1 MHAHSSSC
9 SHGHGGHTHHA
20 PKNFNRA
27 FQWAI
32 AINFLYVILQVV
44 FAIRSNSN
52 SLFADAAHNLGD
64 VLGLVFAFFSSLLHE
79 KSATKKYSYGFKKST
94 ILAAMINALIL
105 VFTCGFIGYDSI
117 LKFIH
122 PDPIAA
128 VDVMIVAGCGIVLNG
143 ASALFFMK
151 GQHDINI
158 RGTFLHLA
166 YDALISVTVVIGA
179 VVIYWTHWLWLDPL
193 LGVLIII
200 VVLTGTFSLL
210 KHSLRLVMDGVP
222 PGLDVE
228 EIKLFLT
235 QKNDVVDVHDLHIWA
250 LSTKENILTAHVL
263 VKPGKSMDEYTRD
276 LTASIEKEFK
286 IHHITLQLEESHCE
300 KSC

>member
-9 SHGHGGHTHHA
+9 SHGHAGHTHNT

-79 KSATKKYSYGFKKST
+79 KSISDKYSYGFKKST
-94 ILAAMINALIL
+94 ILAAMINAFIL
-105 VFTCGFIGYDSI
+105 FFTCGFIGYDSI

-122 PDPIAA
+122 PDHIAA
-128 VDVMIVAGCGIVLNG
+128 VDVIIVATCGIVLNG
-143 ASALFFMK
+143 ASALLFMK

-166 YDALISVTVVIGA
+166 YDALISLSVVIGA
-179 VVIYWTHWLWLDPL
+179 LVIYWTHWFWLDPL

-200 VVLTGTFSLL
+200 VVLAGTFSLL

-222 PGLDVE
+222 PGLDLEKV
-228 EIKLFLT
+228 KHFLME
-235 QKNDVVDVHDLHIWA
+235 KDNIVDVHDLHIWA
-250 LSTKENILTAHVL
+250 LSTKENSLTAHIL
-263 VKPGKSMDEYTRD
+263 VKPGKGMDEYIRD
-276 LTASIEKEFK
+276 IRASLEKEFK

-300 KSC
+300 KGC